1 MLQNLSFEINKVD
14 RIFDL
19 EIEELVSES
28 TNEKVIG
35 ITDKASIDTCFV
47 TVNIFLMFLIC
58 FIFYLIVF
66 LLFNEKSFVINFSTP
81 IIICSSAISV
91 H

>member
-35 ITDKASIDTCFV
+35 ITDKASINVYCKYISNVFD
-47 TVNIFLMFLIC
+47 L
-58 FIFYLIVF
+58 FYL
-66 LLFNEKSFVINFSTP
+66 LPYCFS
-81 IIICSSAISV
+81 ALQ
-91 H
+91 